1 MSVQKMTPDYIFE
14 VSWEV
19 CNKVGGI
26 YTVLSTRAKT
36 ILEKTNAQL
45 VFIGPDLWK
54 DTENPLF
61 REDKRLLAGWRK
73 KATEEGF
80 EIRIGRWNIPGDP
93 VAVLVDFTP
102 YYNIKNEIYGEAWN
116 RFGVD
121 SLHAYGDYDEAS
133 MFSYAAA
140 RVAES
145 YYNHVIAKE
154 AKKMTEA
161 PKVIYQAHEW
171 MTGLGALFLK
181 EWIPSIATIFT
192 THATSIGRSIAGNMK
207 PLYDYMEGYNGDQ
220 MAYELNMESKHS
232 IEKQTA
238 HRVDCFTTVS
248 EITDVEC
255 TQLLEKPADV
265 ILVNGFE
272 DDFVP
277 KGAAFTAKRKEA
289 RKVMLDV
296 AGKLLGQQFAD
307 DTVIVSTGGRYEFRN
322 KGIDILLESLNRLAN
337 EPSLDRDVLA
347 FINVP
352 AWVKGPREDLKT
364 LLNPPSMED
373 LQASRS
379 QLPSIEGGV
388 GGGSALEN
396 PVITHELHN
405 MDSDKALSMMRAIGL
420 NNRPESRVKVIF
432 VPCYLNGDD
441 GIFNLPYYDLLPGDD
456 LAVYPSYYEPW
467 GYTPLESVAFHVP
480 TITTDLAGF
489 GLWVNSLQKVES
501 GKMKDES
508 CQSDGNNC
516 QLSIV
521 NSPLESGVKVVHR
534 TDSNWNEAADE
545 IKNSILAF
553 TKMDDKM
560 VTQLRRRAADIAKKA
575 LWNKFVKY
583 YLEAYDIALKKVK

>member
-1 MSVQKMTPDYIFE
+1 MSVHKTTPDFIIE

-36 ILEKTNAQL
+36 ILTKTDAQL
-45 VFIGPDLWK
+45 MFIGPDLWK
-54 DTENPLF
+54 ETANPLF
-61 REDKRLLAGWRK
+61 KEDKRLMAGWRK
-73 KATEEGF
+73 KATEEGLN
-80 EIRIGRWNIPGDP
+80 IRIGRWMIPGEP

-102 YYNIKNEIYGEAWN
+102 YYNIKNDIYAEAWN
-116 RFGVD
+116 LFNVD

-140 RVAES
+140 KVAES
-145 YYNHVIAKE
+145 YYNHVIAKD
-154 AKKMTEA
+154 AKSADA

-181 EWIPSIATIFT
+181 HWIPSIATIFT

-220 MAYELNMESKHS
+220 MADELNMQSKHS
-232 IEKQTA
+232 IEKQAA

-248 EITDVEC
+248 EITDREC
-255 TQLLEKPADV
+255 AQLLEKKADV
-265 ILVNGFE
+265 ITVNGFE

-289 RKVMLDV
+289 RKVMLNV
-296 AGKLLGQQFAD
+296 ASKLLGQEFAD
-307 DTVIVSTGGRYEFRN
+307 GTIIVSTGGRYEFRN
-322 KGIDILLESLNRLAN
+322 KGIDILLESLNRLAH

-352 AWVKGPREDLKT
+352 AWVKGPREDLRAR
-364 LLNPPSMED
+364 LDNC
-373 LQASRS
+373 
-379 QLPSIEGGV
+379 QLSIV
-388 GGGSALEN
+388 NCQLET
-396 PVITHELHN
+396 PVITHELYN
-405 MDSDKALSMMRAIGL
+405 MDDDKALSMMRAIGL
-420 NNRPESRVKVIF
+420 NNAPESRVKVIF

-489 GLWVNSLQKVES
+489 GLWANSLKGEYS
-501 GKMKDES
+501 
-508 CQSDGNNC
+508 
-516 QLSIV
+516 QL
-521 NSPLESGVKVVHR
+521 EDGVKVIHR
-534 TDSNWNEAADE
+534 TDSNWDEAANE

-553 TKMDDKM
+553 TKMDAKM
-560 VTQLRRRAADIAKKA
+560 VTQLRRRAADISKKA
-575 LWNKFVKY
+575 LWDKFVKY
-583 YLEAYDIALKKVK
+583 YLEAYEVALSK

>member
-1 MSVQKMTPDYIFE
+1 MNVHKTTPDYIIE

-36 ILEKTNAQL
+36 ILTKTDAQL
-45 VFIGPDLWK
+45 MFIGPDLWK
-54 DTENPLF
+54 ETANPLF
-61 REDKRLLAGWRK
+61 KEDKRLMAGWRK
-73 KATEEGF
+73 RATEEGLN
-80 EIRIGRWNIPGDP
+80 IRIGRWMIPGEP

-102 YYNIKNEIYGEAWN
+102 YYNIKNDIYAEAWN
-116 RFGVD
+116 LFSVD

-140 RVAES
+140 KVAES
-145 YYNHVIAKE
+145 YYRNEIVKKAKTSQ
-154 AKKMTEA
+154 ADNNCQL

-181 EWIPSIATIFT
+181 HWIPSIATIFT

-220 MAYELNMESKHS
+220 MADELNMQSKHS
-232 IEKQTA
+232 IEKQAA

-248 EITDVEC
+248 EITDREC
-255 TQLLEKPADV
+255 AQLLEKKADV
-265 ILVNGFE
+265 ITVNGFE

-289 RKVMLDV
+289 RKVMLNV
-296 AGKLLGQQFAD
+296 ASKLLGQEFAD
-307 DTVIVSTGGRYEFRN
+307 DTIIVSTGGRYEFRN
-322 KGIDILLESLNRLAN
+322 KGIDILLESLNRLAH

-352 AWVKGPREDLKT
+352 AWVKGPRMDLV
-364 LLNPPSMED
+364 ER
-373 LQASRS
+373 LQMREESNC
-379 QLPSIEGGV
+379 QLSIV
-388 GGGSALEN
+388 NCPLEN
-396 PVITHELHN
+396 PVITHELYN
-405 MDSDKALSMMRAIGL
+405 MDDDKALSMMRAIGL
-420 NNRPESRVKVIF
+420 NNAPESRVKVIF

-489 GLWVNSLQKVES
+489 GLWANSLKGEYS
-501 GKMKDES
+501 
-508 CQSDGNNC
+508 
-516 QLSIV
+516 QL
-521 NSPLESGVKVVHR
+521 EDGVKVIHR
-534 TDSNWNEAADE
+534 TDSNWDEAANE
-545 IKNSILAF
+545 IKNSILTF
-553 TKMDDKM
+553 TKMDAKM
-560 VTQLRRRAADIAKKA
+560 VTQLRRRAADISKKA
-575 LWNKFVKY
+575 LWDKFVKY
-583 YLEAYDIALKKVK
+583 YLEAYEVALSK

>member
-1 MSVQKMTPDYIFE
+1 MNVHKTTPDYIIE

-36 ILEKTNAQL
+36 ILTKTDAQL
-45 VFIGPDLWK
+45 MFIGPDLWK
-54 DTENPLF
+54 ETANSLF
-61 REDKRLLAGWRK
+61 KEDKRLMAGWRK
-73 KATEEGF
+73 KATEEGLN
-80 EIRIGRWNIPGDP
+80 IRIGRWMIPGEP

-102 YYNIKNEIYGEAWN
+102 YYNIKNDIYAEAWN
-116 RFGVD
+116 LFKVD

-140 RVAES
+140 KVAES
-145 YYNHVIAKE
+145 YYRNEIVKKAKTSQ
-154 AKKMTEA
+154 ADNNSQLSIVNCQL

-181 EWIPSIATIFT
+181 HWIPSIATIFT

-220 MAYELNMESKHS
+220 MADELNMQSKHS
-232 IEKQTA
+232 IEKQAA

-248 EITDVEC
+248 EITDREC
-255 TQLLEKPADV
+255 AQLLEKKADV
-265 ILVNGFE
+265 ITVNGFE

-277 KGAAFTAKRKEA
+277 KGAAFAAKRKEA
-289 RKVMLDV
+289 RKVMLNV
-296 AGKLLGQQFAD
+296 ASKLLGQEFAD
-307 DTVIVSTGGRYEFRN
+307 DTIIVSTGGRYEFRN
-322 KGIDILLESLNRLAN
+322 KGIDILLESLNRLAH

-352 AWVKGPREDLKT
+352 AWVKGPRMDLV
-364 LLNPPSMED
+364 ER
-373 LQASRS
+373 LQMREESNC
-379 QLPSIEGGV
+379 QLSI
-388 GGGSALEN
+388 ANCQLET
-396 PVITHELHN
+396 PVITHELYN
-405 MDSDKALSMMRAIGL
+405 MDDDKALSMMRAIGL
-420 NNRPESRVKVIF
+420 NNAPESRVKVIF

-489 GLWVNSLQKVES
+489 GLWANSLKGEYS
-501 GKMKDES
+501 
-508 CQSDGNNC
+508 
-516 QLSIV
+516 QL
-521 NSPLESGVKVVHR
+521 EDGVKVIHR
-534 TDSNWNEAADE
+534 TDSNWDEAANE

-553 TKMDDKM
+553 TKMDAKM
-560 VTQLRRRAADIAKKA
+560 VTQLRRRAADISKKA
-575 LWNKFVKY
+575 LWDKFVKY
-583 YLEAYDIALKKVK
+583 YLEAYEVALSK

>member
-1 MSVQKMTPDYIFE
+1 MSVHKSTPDYIIE

-36 ILEKTNAQL
+36 ILTKTDAQL
-45 VFIGPDLWK
+45 MFIGPDLWK
-54 DTENPLF
+54 ETANPLF
-61 REDKRLLAGWRK
+61 KEDKRLMAGWRK
-73 KATEEGF
+73 KATEEGLN
-80 EIRIGRWNIPGDP
+80 IRIGRWMIPGEP

-102 YYNIKNEIYGEAWN
+102 YYNIKNDIYAEAWN
-116 RFGVD
+116 LFKVD

-140 RVAES
+140 KVAES
-145 YYNHVIAKE
+145 YYNHVITKDAKSADE
-154 AKKMTEA
+154 

-181 EWIPSIATIFT
+181 HWIPSIATIFT

-220 MAYELNMESKHS
+220 MADELNMQSKHS
-232 IEKQTA
+232 IEKQAA

-248 EITDVEC
+248 EITDREC
-255 TQLLEKPADV
+255 AQLLEKKADV
-265 ILVNGFE
+265 ITVNGFE

-289 RKVMLDV
+289 RKVMLNV
-296 AGKLLGQQFAD
+296 ASKLLGQEFAD
-307 DTVIVSTGGRYEFRN
+307 DTIIVSTGGRYEFRN
-322 KGIDILLESLNRLAN
+322 KGIDILLESLNRLAH

-352 AWVKGPREDLKT
+352 AWVKGPRMDLV
-364 LLNPPSMED
+364 ER
-373 LQASRS
+373 LQMKEESNC
-379 QLPSIEGGV
+379 QLSIV
-388 GGGSALEN
+388 NCPLET
-396 PVITHELHN
+396 PIITHELYN
-405 MDSDKALSMMRAIGL
+405 MDDDKALSMMRAIGL
-420 NNRPESRVKVIF
+420 NNAPESRVKVIF

-489 GLWVNSLQKVES
+489 GLWANSLKGEYS
-501 GKMKDES
+501 
-508 CQSDGNNC
+508 
-516 QLSIV
+516 QL
-521 NSPLESGVKVVHR
+521 EDGVKVIHR
-534 TDSNWNEAADE
+534 TDSNWDEAANE

-553 TKMDDKM
+553 TKMDAKM
-560 VTQLRRRAADIAKKA
+560 VTQLRRRAADISKKA
-575 LWNKFVKY
+575 LWDKFVKY
-583 YLEAYDIALKKVK
+583 YLEAYEVALSK

>member
-1 MSVQKMTPDYIFE
+1 MSVHKTTPDFIIE

-36 ILEKTNAQL
+36 ILTKTDAQL
-45 VFIGPDLWK
+45 MFIGPDLWK
-54 DTENPLF
+54 ETANPLF
-61 REDKRLLAGWRK
+61 KEDKRLMAGWRK
-73 KATEEGF
+73 KATEEGLN
-80 EIRIGRWNIPGDP
+80 IRIGRWMIPGEP

-102 YYNIKNEIYGEAWN
+102 YYNIKNDIYAEAWN
-116 RFGVD
+116 LFKVD

-140 RVAES
+140 KVAES
-145 YYNHVIAKE
+145 YYRNEIVKKAKTSQ
-154 AKKMTEA
+154 ADNNCQL

-181 EWIPSIATIFT
+181 HWIPSIATIFT

-220 MAYELNMESKHS
+220 MADELNMQSKHS
-232 IEKQTA
+232 IEKQAA

-248 EITDVEC
+248 EITDREC
-255 TQLLEKPADV
+255 AQLLEKKADV
-265 ILVNGFE
+265 ITVNGFE

-289 RKVMLDV
+289 RKVMLNV
-296 AGKLLGQQFAD
+296 ASKLLGQEFAD
-307 DTVIVSTGGRYEFRN
+307 DTIIVSTGGRYEFRN
-322 KGIDILLESLNRLAN
+322 KGIDILLESLNRLAH
-337 EPSLDRDVLA
+337 EPSLNRDVLA

-352 AWVKGPREDLKT
+352 AWVKGPRMDLV
-364 LLNPPSMED
+364 ER
-373 LQASRS
+373 LQMKEESNC
-379 QLPSIEGGV
+379 QLSIV
-388 GGGSALEN
+388 NCPLEN
-396 PVITHELHN
+396 PVITHELYN
-405 MDSDKALSMMRAIGL
+405 MDDDKALSMMRAIGL
-420 NNRPESRVKVIF
+420 NNAPESRVKVIF

-489 GLWVNSLQKVES
+489 GLWANSLKGEYS
-501 GKMKDES
+501 
-508 CQSDGNNC
+508 
-516 QLSIV
+516 QL
-521 NSPLESGVKVVHR
+521 EDGVKVIHR
-534 TDSNWNEAADE
+534 TDSNWDEAANE

-553 TKMDDKM
+553 TKMDAKM
-560 VTQLRRRAADIAKKA
+560 VTQLRRRAADISKKA
-575 LWNKFVKY
+575 LWDKFVKY
-583 YLEAYDIALKKVK
+583 YLEAYEVALSK

>member
-1 MSVQKMTPDYIFE
+1 MNVHKTTPDYIIE

-36 ILEKTNAQL
+36 ILTKTDAQL
-45 VFIGPDLWK
+45 MFIGPDLWK
-54 DTENPLF
+54 ETANPLF
-61 REDKRLLAGWRK
+61 KEDKRLMAGWRK
-73 KATEEGF
+73 RATEEGLN
-80 EIRIGRWNIPGDP
+80 IRIGRWMIPGEP

-102 YYNIKNEIYGEAWN
+102 YYNIKNDIYAEAWN
-116 RFGVD
+116 LFKVD

-140 RVAES
+140 KVAES
-145 YYNHVIAKE
+145 YYRNEIVKKAKTSQ
-154 AKKMTEA
+154 ADNNCQLSIVNCQL

-181 EWIPSIATIFT
+181 HWIPSIATIFT

-220 MAYELNMESKHS
+220 MADELNMQSKHS
-232 IEKQTA
+232 IEKQAA

-248 EITDVEC
+248 EITDREC
-255 TQLLEKPADV
+255 AQLLEKKADV
-265 ILVNGFE
+265 ITVNGFE

-289 RKVMLDV
+289 RKVMLNV
-296 AGKLLGQQFAD
+296 ASKLLGQEFAD
-307 DTVIVSTGGRYEFRN
+307 DTIIVSTGGRYEFRN
-322 KGIDILLESLNRLAN
+322 KGIDILLESLNRLAH

-352 AWVKGPREDLKT
+352 AWVKGPREDLRNKLKIENEKLKVNT
-364 LLNPPSMED
+364 NQPED
-373 LQASRS
+373 NFQF
-379 QLPSIEGGV
+379 SIFN
-388 GGGSALEN
+388 SPLEN
-396 PVITHELHN
+396 PVITHELYN
-405 MDSDKALSMMRAIGL
+405 MDDDKALSMMRAIGL
-420 NNRPESRVKVIF
+420 NNAPESRVKVIF

-489 GLWVNSLQKVES
+489 GLWANSLKGEYS
-501 GKMKDES
+501 
-508 CQSDGNNC
+508 
-516 QLSIV
+516 QL
-521 NSPLESGVKVVHR
+521 EDGVKVIHR
-534 TDSNWNEAADE
+534 TDSNWDEAANE

-553 TKMDDKM
+553 TKMDAKM
-560 VTQLRRRAADIAKKA
+560 VTQLRRRAADISKKA
-575 LWNKFVKY
+575 LWDKFVKY
-583 YLEAYDIALKKVK
+583 YLEAYEVALSK

>member
-1 MSVQKMTPDYIFE
+1 MSVKKATPDHIIE

-36 ILEKTNAQL
+36 ILTQTNAQL
-45 VFIGPDLWK
+45 MFIGPDLWK
-54 DTENPLF
+54 ETENPLF
-61 REDKRLLAGWRK
+61 KEDKRLLAGWRK

-80 EIRIGRWNIPGDP
+80 EIRIGRWNIPGEP
-93 VAVLVDFTP
+93 IAVLVDFTP
-102 YYNIKNEIYGEAWN
+102 YYNIKNEIYAEAWN
-116 RFGVD
+116 LFGVD

-154 AKKMTEA
+154 AKKASEA

-181 EWIPSIATIFT
+181 HWIPSIATIFT

-207 PLYDYMEGYNGDQ
+207 PLYDYMNGYNGDQ
-220 MAYELNMESKHS
+220 MASELNMESKHS
-232 IEKQTA
+232 IEKQSA

-248 EITDVEC
+248 EITDREC
-255 TQLLEKPADV
+255 TQLLEKKADV
-265 ILVNGFE
+265 VLVNGFE

-289 RKVMLDV
+289 RRVMLNV
-296 AGKLLGQQFAD
+296 ASHLLGQEFAD
-307 DTVIVSTGGRYEFRN
+307 NTIIVSTGGRYEFRN
-322 KGIDILLESLNRLAN
+322 KGIDILLESLKRLAN

-352 AWVKGPREDLKT
+352 AWVKGPRK
-364 LLNPPSMED
+364 D
-373 LQASRS
+373 LQERLESPLRS
-379 QLPSIEGGV
+379 VTP
-388 GGGSALEN
+388 LETSM
-396 PVITHELHN
+396 ISHELHN
-405 MDSDKALSMMRAIGL
+405 MDDDKALSMMRAIGL
-420 NNRPESRVKVIF
+420 DNNPNSRVKVIF
-432 VPCYLNGDD
+432 VPCYLNGND
-441 GIFNLPYYDLLPGDD
+441 GIFNMPYYDLLPGDD

-489 GLWVNSLQKVES
+489 GLWANSLKGEYS
-501 GKMKDES
+501 
-508 CQSDGNNC
+508 
-516 QLSIV
+516 QL
-521 NSPLESGVKVVHR
+521 EDGVKVVHR
-534 TDSNWNEAADE
+534 TDSNWDEAANE
-545 IKNSILAF
+545 IKNTILTF
-553 TKMDDKM
+553 TKMDDKQ
-560 VTQLRRRAADIAKKA
+560 VADLRRRAAAIAKKA
-575 LWNKFVKY
+575 LWDKFVKY
-583 YLEAYDIALKKVK
+583 YLEAYDVALSKVNE

>member
-1 MSVQKMTPDYIFE
+1 MSMKKTAPDYIFE

-36 ILEKTNAQL
+36 VLEKTNAQL

-54 DTENPLF
+54 ETENPLF
-61 REDKRLLAGWRK
+61 KEDKRLLAGWRK
-73 KATEEGF
+73 KATEEGLA
-80 EIRIGRWNIPGDP
+80 IRIGRWNIPGEP

-102 YYNIKNEIYGEAWN
+102 YYNIKNEIYSEAWN
-116 RFGVD
+116 LFSVD

-145 YYNHVIAKE
+145 YYKHIIAKDV
-154 AKKMTEA
+154 KKGNN

-181 EWIPSIATIFT
+181 HWIPSIATIFT

-207 PLYDYMEGYNGDQ
+207 PLYDYMSGYNGDQ
-220 MAYELNMESKHS
+220 MASELNMESKHS
-232 IEKQTA
+232 IEKQSA

-289 RKVMLDV
+289 RKVMLNV
-296 AGKLLGQQFAD
+296 ASKLLGQEFAD
-307 DTVIVSTGGRYEFRN
+307 DTIIVSTGGRYEFRN
-322 KGIDILLESLNRLAN
+322 KGIDILLESLKRLAN

-352 AWVKGPREDLKT
+352 AWVKGPRK
-364 LLNPPSMED
+364 D
-373 LQASRS
+373 LQERLESPLASVT
-379 QLPSIEGGV
+379 P
-388 GGGSALEN
+388 LET
-396 PVITHELHN
+396 PVISHELYN
-405 MDSDKALSMMRAIGL
+405 MDDDKALSMMRAIGL
-420 NNRPESRVKVIF
+420 NNDPKSRVKVIF
-432 VPCYLNGDD
+432 VPCYLNGND
-441 GIFNLPYYDLLPGDD
+441 GIFNMPYYDLLPGDD

-489 GLWVNSLQKVES
+489 GLWANSLKGEYS
-501 GKMKDES
+501 
-508 CQSDGNNC
+508 
-516 QLSIV
+516 QL
-521 NSPLESGVKVVHR
+521 EDGVKVVHR
-534 TDSNWNEAADE
+534 TDSNWDEAADE
-545 IKNSILAF
+545 IKNTILAF
-553 TKMDDKM
+553 TKMDAKL
-560 VTQLRRRAADIAKKA
+560 VTQLRRRASDIAKKA
-575 LWNKFVKY
+575 LWDKFVKY
-583 YLEAYDIALKKVK
+583 YLEAYDIALSKVK

>member
-1 MSVQKMTPDYIFE
+1 MSVKNTTPDYIFE

-36 ILEKTNAQL
+36 ILTQTNAQL

-61 REDKRLLAGWRK
+61 KEDKRLLAGWRK

-80 EIRIGRWNIPGDP
+80 DIRIGRWNIPGEP

-102 YYNIKNEIYGEAWN
+102 FYNIKNDIYAEAWN
-116 RFGVD
+116 LFGVD

-145 YYNHVIAKE
+145 YYNHIIAKD
-154 AKKMTEA
+154 AKKGNT

-181 EWIPSIATIFT
+181 HWIPSIATIFT

-207 PLYDYMEGYNGDQ
+207 PLYDYMSGYNGDQ
-220 MAYELNMESKHS
+220 MASELNMESKHS
-232 IEKQTA
+232 IEKQSA

-248 EITDVEC
+248 EITDIEC

-289 RKVMLDV
+289 RKVMLNV
-296 AGKLLGQQFAD
+296 ASHLLGQEFAD
-307 DTVIVSTGGRYEFRN
+307 DTIIVSTGGRYEFRN
-322 KGIDILLESLNRLAN
+322 KGIDILLESLKRLAD

-352 AWVKGPREDLKT
+352 AWVKGPRVDLVERLKMKEES
-364 LLNPPSMED
+364 NC
-373 LQASRS
+373 
-379 QLPSIEGGV
+379 QLSIFNCP
-388 GGGSALEN
+388 LEN
-396 PVITHELHN
+396 PVISHELYN
-405 MDSDKALSMMRAIGL
+405 MDDDKALSMMRAIGL
-420 NNRPESRVKVIF
+420 NNAPNSRVKVIF
-432 VPCYLNGDD
+432 VPCYLNGND
-441 GIFNLPYYDLLPGDD
+441 GIFNMPYYDLLPGDD

-489 GLWVNSLQKVES
+489 GLWANSLKGEYS
-501 GKMKDES
+501 
-508 CQSDGNNC
+508 
-516 QLSIV
+516 QL
-521 NSPLESGVKVVHR
+521 EDGVKVVHR

-545 IKNSILAF
+545 IKNTILAF
-553 TKMDDKM
+553 TKMDDKL
-560 VTQLRRRAADIAKKA
+560 VADLRRRAAAIAKKA
-575 LWNKFVKY
+575 LWDKFVKY
-583 YLEAYDIALKKVK
+583 YLEAYDIALSKVK

>member
-1 MSVQKMTPDYIFE
+1 MNVHKTTPDYIIE

-36 ILEKTNAQL
+36 ILTKTDAQL
-45 VFIGPDLWK
+45 MFIGPDLWK
-54 DTENPLF
+54 ETANPLF
-61 REDKRLLAGWRK
+61 KEDKRLMAGWRK
-73 KATEEGF
+73 RATEEGLN
-80 EIRIGRWNIPGDP
+80 IRIGRWMIPGEP

-102 YYNIKNEIYGEAWN
+102 YYNIKNDIYAEAWN
-116 RFGVD
+116 LFKVD

-140 RVAES
+140 KVAES
-145 YYNHVIAKE
+145 YYRNEIVKKAKTSQ
-154 AKKMTEA
+154 ADNNCQLSIVNCQL

-181 EWIPSIATIFT
+181 HWIPSIATIFT

-220 MAYELNMESKHS
+220 MADELNMQSKHS
-232 IEKQTA
+232 IEKQAA

-248 EITDVEC
+248 EITDREC
-255 TQLLEKPADV
+255 AQLLEKKADV
-265 ILVNGFE
+265 ITVNGFE

-289 RKVMLDV
+289 RKVMLNV
-296 AGKLLGQQFAD
+296 ASKLLGQEFAD
-307 DTVIVSTGGRYEFRN
+307 DTIIVSTGGRYEFRN
-322 KGIDILLESLNRLAN
+322 KGIDILLESLNRLAH
-337 EPSLDRDVLA
+337 EPSLNRDVLA

-352 AWVKGPREDLKT
+352 AWVKGPREDLRT
-364 LLNPPSMED
+364 RLDNC
-373 LQASRS
+373 
-379 QLPSIEGGV
+379 QLSIV
-388 GGGSALEN
+388 NCPLEN
-396 PVITHELHN
+396 PVITHELYN
-405 MDSDKALSMMRAIGL
+405 MDDDKALSMMRAIGL
-420 NNRPESRVKVIF
+420 NNAPESRVKVIF

-489 GLWVNSLQKVES
+489 GLWANSLKGEYS
-501 GKMKDES
+501 
-508 CQSDGNNC
+508 
-516 QLSIV
+516 QL
-521 NSPLESGVKVVHR
+521 EDGVKVIHR
-534 TDSNWNEAADE
+534 TDSNWDEAANE

-553 TKMDDKM
+553 TKIDAKM
-560 VTQLRRRAADIAKKA
+560 VTQLRRRAADISKKA
-575 LWNKFVKY
+575 LWDKFVKY
-583 YLEAYDIALKKVK
+583 YLEAYEVALSK

>member
-1 MSVQKMTPDYIFE
+1 MSVHKTTPDFIIE

-36 ILEKTNAQL
+36 ILTKTDAQL
-45 VFIGPDLWK
+45 MFIGPDLWK
-54 DTENPLF
+54 ETANPLF
-61 REDKRLLAGWRK
+61 KEDKRLMAGWRK
-73 KATEEGF
+73 KATEEGLN
-80 EIRIGRWNIPGDP
+80 IRIGRWMIPGEP

-102 YYNIKNEIYGEAWN
+102 YYNIKNDIYAEAWN
-116 RFGVD
+116 LFKVD

-140 RVAES
+140 KVAES
-145 YYNHVIAKE
+145 YYRNEIVKKAKTSQ
-154 AKKMTEA
+154 ADNNCQLSIVNCQL

-181 EWIPSIATIFT
+181 HWIPSIATIFT

-220 MAYELNMESKHS
+220 MADELNMQSKHS
-232 IEKQTA
+232 IEKQAA

-248 EITDVEC
+248 EITDREC
-255 TQLLEKPADV
+255 AQLLEKKADV
-265 ILVNGFE
+265 ITVNGFE

-277 KGAAFTAKRKEA
+277 KGAAFTSKRKEA
-289 RKVMLDV
+289 RKVMLNV
-296 AGKLLGQQFAD
+296 ASKLLGQEFAD
-307 DTVIVSTGGRYEFRN
+307 DTIIVSTGGRYEFRN
-322 KGIDILLESLNRLAN
+322 KGIDILLESLNRLAH

-352 AWVKGPREDLKT
+352 AWVKGPRMDLV
-364 LLNPPSMED
+364 ER
-373 LQASRS
+373 LQMKEESNC
-379 QLPSIEGGV
+379 QLSI
-388 GGGSALEN
+388 ANCQLET
-396 PVITHELHN
+396 PVITHELYN
-405 MDSDKALSMMRAIGL
+405 MDDDKALSMMRAIGL
-420 NNRPESRVKVIF
+420 NNAPESRVKVIF

-489 GLWVNSLQKVES
+489 GLWANSLKGEYS
-501 GKMKDES
+501 
-508 CQSDGNNC
+508 
-516 QLSIV
+516 QL
-521 NSPLESGVKVVHR
+521 EDGVKVIHR
-534 TDSNWNEAADE
+534 TDSNWDEAANE

-553 TKMDDKM
+553 TKMDAKM
-560 VTQLRRRAADIAKKA
+560 VTQLRRRAADISKKA
-575 LWNKFVKY
+575 LWDKFVKY
-583 YLEAYDIALKKVK
+583 YLEAYEVALSK

>member
-1 MSVQKMTPDYIFE
+1 MSVNKVTPDYIFE

-36 ILEKTNAQL
+36 ILEKTGAQL
-45 VFIGPDLWK
+45 IFIGPDVWK
-54 DTENPLF
+54 ETENPLF
-61 REDKRLLAGWRK
+61 KEDKRLLAGWRK

-80 EIRIGRWNIPGDP
+80 EIRIGRWNIPGNP
-93 VAVLVDFTP
+93 IAVLVDFTP
-102 YYNIKNEIYGEAWN
+102 YYNIKNEIYSEAWN
-116 RFGVD
+116 LFGVD

-181 EWIPSIATIFT
+181 HWIPSIATIFT

-207 PLYDYMEGYNGDQ
+207 PLYDYMSGYNGDQ
-220 MAYELNMESKHS
+220 MASELNMESKHS
-232 IEKQTA
+232 IEKQSA

-289 RKVMLDV
+289 RKVMLNV
-296 AGKLLGQQFAD
+296 ASKLLGQQFAD
-307 DTVIVSTGGRYEFRN
+307 DTIIVSTGGRYEFRN
-322 KGIDILLESLNRLAN
+322 KGIDILFESLNRLAN

-352 AWVKGPREDLKT
+352 AWVKGPRK
-364 LLNPPSMED
+364 D
-373 LQASRS
+373 LQER
-379 QLPSIEGGV
+379 
-388 GGGSALEN
+388 LESPLY
-396 PVITHELHN
+396 PVTPLETSVISHELYN
-405 MDSDKALSMMRAIGL
+405 MDDDKALSMMRAIGL

-432 VPCYLNGDD
+432 VPCYLNGND

-489 GLWVNSLQKVES
+489 GLWVNSLKGEYS
-501 GKMKDES
+501 
-508 CQSDGNNC
+508 
-516 QLSIV
+516 QL
-521 NSPLESGVKVVHR
+521 EDGVKVIHR
-534 TDSNWNEAADE
+534 TDSNWDEAADE

-560 VTQLRRRAADIAKKA
+560 VTQLRRRASDIAKKA
-575 LWNKFVKY
+575 LWDKFVKY
-583 YLEAYDIALKKVK
+583 YLEAYEIALSKVNND

>member
-1 MSVQKMTPDYIFE
+1 MNVHKTTPDYIIE

-36 ILEKTNAQL
+36 ILTKTDAQL
-45 VFIGPDLWK
+45 MFIGPDLWK
-54 DTENPLF
+54 ETANPLF
-61 REDKRLLAGWRK
+61 KEDKRLMAGWRK
-73 KATEEGF
+73 RATEEGLN
-80 EIRIGRWNIPGDP
+80 IRIGRWMIPGEP

-102 YYNIKNEIYGEAWN
+102 YYNIKNDIYAEAWN
-116 RFGVD
+116 LFKVD

-140 RVAES
+140 KVAES
-145 YYNHVIAKE
+145 YYRNEIVKKAKTSQ
-154 AKKMTEA
+154 ADNNCQLSIVNCQL

-181 EWIPSIATIFT
+181 HWIPSIATIFT

-220 MAYELNMESKHS
+220 MADELNMQSKHS
-232 IEKQTA
+232 IEKQAA

-248 EITDVEC
+248 EITDREC
-255 TQLLEKPADV
+255 AQLLEKKADV
-265 ILVNGFE
+265 ITVNGFE

-289 RKVMLDV
+289 RKVMLNV
-296 AGKLLGQQFAD
+296 ASKLLGQEFAD
-307 DTVIVSTGGRYEFRN
+307 DTIIVSTGGRYEFRN
-322 KGIDILLESLNRLAN
+322 KGIDILLESLNRLAH
-337 EPSLDRDVLA
+337 EPSLNRDVLA

-352 AWVKGPREDLKT
+352 AWVKGPREDLRNKLKIENEKLKVNT
-364 LLNPPSMED
+364 NQPED
-373 LQASRS
+373 NFQF
-379 QLPSIEGGV
+379 SIFN
-388 GGGSALEN
+388 SPLEN
-396 PVITHELHN
+396 PVITHELYN
-405 MDSDKALSMMRAIGL
+405 MDDDKALSMMRAIGL
-420 NNRPESRVKVIF
+420 NNAPESRVKVIF

-489 GLWVNSLQKVES
+489 GLWANSLKGEYS
-501 GKMKDES
+501 
-508 CQSDGNNC
+508 
-516 QLSIV
+516 QL
-521 NSPLESGVKVVHR
+521 EDGVKVIHR
-534 TDSNWNEAADE
+534 TDSNWDEAANE

-553 TKMDDKM
+553 TKMDAKM
-560 VTQLRRRAADIAKKA
+560 VTQLRRRAADISKKA
-575 LWNKFVKY
+575 LWDKFVKY
-583 YLEAYDIALKKVK
+583 YLEAYEVALSK

>member
-1 MSVQKMTPDYIFE
+1 MSVHKTTPDFIIE

-36 ILEKTNAQL
+36 ILTKTDAQL
-45 VFIGPDLWK
+45 MFIGPDLWK
-54 DTENPLF
+54 ETANPLF
-61 REDKRLLAGWRK
+61 KEDKRLMAGWRK
-73 KATEEGF
+73 KATEEGLN
-80 EIRIGRWNIPGDP
+80 IRIGRWMIPGEP

-102 YYNIKNEIYGEAWN
+102 YYNIKNDIYAEAWN
-116 RFGVD
+116 LFKVD

-140 RVAES
+140 KVAES
-145 YYNHVIAKE
+145 YYRNEIVKKAKTSQ
-154 AKKMTEA
+154 ADNNCQL

-181 EWIPSIATIFT
+181 HWIPSIATIFT

-220 MAYELNMESKHS
+220 MADELNMQSKHS
-232 IEKQTA
+232 IEKQAA

-248 EITDVEC
+248 EITDREC
-255 TQLLEKPADV
+255 AQLLEKKADV
-265 ILVNGFE
+265 ITVNGFE

-289 RKVMLDV
+289 RKVMLNV
-296 AGKLLGQQFAD
+296 ASKLLGQEFAD
-307 DTVIVSTGGRYEFRN
+307 DTIIVSTGGRYEFRN
-322 KGIDILLESLNRLAN
+322 KGIDILLESLNRLAH

-352 AWVKGPREDLKT
+352 AWVKGPRMDLVERLQMKEESNC
-364 LLNPPSMED
+364 LL
-373 LQASRS
+373 
-379 QLPSIEGGV
+379 SI
-388 GGGSALEN
+388 ANCPLEN
-396 PVITHELHN
+396 PVITHELYN
-405 MDSDKALSMMRAIGL
+405 MDDDKALSMMRAIGL
-420 NNRPESRVKVIF
+420 NNAPESRVKVIF

-489 GLWVNSLQKVES
+489 GLWANSLNGEYS
-501 GKMKDES
+501 
-508 CQSDGNNC
+508 
-516 QLSIV
+516 QL
-521 NSPLESGVKVVHR
+521 EDGVKVIHR
-534 TDSNWNEAADE
+534 TDSNWDEAANE

-553 TKMDDKM
+553 TKMDAKM
-560 VTQLRRRAADIAKKA
+560 VTQLRRRAADISKKA
-575 LWNKFVKY
+575 LWDKFVKY
-583 YLEAYDIALKKVK
+583 YLEAYEVALSK